1 MWSSLHQNA
10 PRNHTLALLYGK
22 GHSLTGSKMPV
33 PEYKVRFLIEACN
46 FGGFLCIGLGAWSPQ
61 TGILA
66 ELVDVAVP
74 MTICRAKMEAELE
87 VQLSARTVRQRLP
100 SAGLRGCVA
109 AKKPWLKAETIRKRL
124 HFARQHKAVEKV
136 LWSAFLWGNAGFC
149 REESWRKVRPTVH
162 CSNRQCA
169 YFLSLSKMHTS

>member
-1 MWSSLHQNA
+1 MV
-10 PRNHTLALLYGK
+10 LAHGPLR
-22 GHSLTGSKMPV
+22 PV
-33 PEYKVRFLIEACN
+33 L
-46 FGGFLCIGLGAWSPQ
+46 
-61 TGILA
+61 LA

-87 VQLSARTVRQRLP
+87 VQLSARKVRHRLP
-100 SAGLRGCVA
+100 SAVLRGCVA

-149 REESWRKVRPTVH
+149 REESWKRFGPQ
-162 CSNRQCA
+162 CNRQCA
-169 YFLSLSKMHTS
+169 YFVSLSKMHIS